1 MQTGETCWVVL
12 DEDDRVVVMASGGDA
27 PAFAA
32 ELAEQGARVV
42 EVQLE
47 AVAAA

>member
-1 MQTGETCWVVL
+1 METGETYWVVL
-12 DEDDRVVVMASGGDA
+12 DEADQVVVMASGSDA

-42 EVQLE
+42 ELQVD